1 MLDNKLYIKNM
12 VCPRCIDTVRG
23 VFNDLNIETSSI
35 DLGEVMTRTNIA
47 IPQKE
52 ELESILRDKGFE
64 LLEDN
69 KSKLISR
76 IKSII
81 IEQIH
86 HSEEVLSVNF
96 SSLLS
101 GHLNHEYSSLSRL
114 FSSVEGITI
123 ERFVLKQRIERIKEF
138 IIYKELTFSEIA
150 FRMNYS
156 SIAHLSAQFKKET
169 GMTPTQFKN
178 LKKQDRK
185 SLDAI

>member
-1 MLDNKLYIKNM
+1 MPDKKLYIKNM
-12 VCPRCIDTVRG
+12 VCPRCIDTVHNI
-23 VFNDLNIETSSI
+23 FNDLNIETSSI
-35 DLGEVMTRTNIA
+35 DLGEVVTRANVTKS
-47 IPQKE
+47 QKE
-52 ELESILRDKGFE
+52 ELETILRDKGFE

-101 GHLNHEYSSLSRL
+101 DHLNHEYSSLSRL

-138 IIYKELTFSEIA
+138 IIYNELTFSEIA